1 MAEQFSVHD
10 ALSWGLEIPAPP
22 FCGSQTPLTSVPKDQ
37 KPLKSPVYAHTL
49 TYPFCFSKQAHA
61 DWFLNVS
68 LLALVLTSMLKCLP
82 NKLCFILTG
91 PKNPFL

>member
-1 MAEQFSVHD
+1 MAEEFSVHD
-10 ALSWGLEIPAPP
+10 ALSWGLEIPAPT
-22 FCGSQTPLTSVPKDQ
+22 FCDSQTPLTFSSQGPEASEVTC
-37 KPLKSPVYAHTL
+37 VCTHL

-61 DWFLNVS
+61 DWFLNAS

-82 NKLCFILTG
+82 DKLCFILTG